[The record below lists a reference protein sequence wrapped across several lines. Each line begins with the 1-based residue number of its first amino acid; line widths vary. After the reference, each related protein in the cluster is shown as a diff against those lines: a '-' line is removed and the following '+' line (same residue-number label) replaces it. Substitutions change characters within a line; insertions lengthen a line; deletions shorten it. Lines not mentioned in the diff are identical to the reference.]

1 MVDPSANHEDEN
13 APVRIG
19 RGRFIGAGLAA
30 AGAALIPQARA
41 ATGRTAA
48 AEEGPPVA
56 AGPIPQIPYRA
67 EFPNLPAVP
76 LDADGIKDTLEKLAV
91 RSVQTTQ
98 SKQGLSRTYTIGG
111 VTQTGYEF
119 LFGTGSSAETELRE
133 LAERWRRN
141 PKRAAADLQRNIR
154 RRSDAAAVQGL
165 SLEQPEQ
172 FSISWTNV
180 PNVYETGRPH
190 LHAWAASLTDVE
202 AATRQFWPM
211 IAGHGFGYNL
221 IVPERV
227 SGARARALRQAFG
240 SAWSAEVRRALAA
253 GNLYVIDM
261 SLFEALG
268 TPQIVNGA
276 PRFTPATMT
285 LLIRNKQTKS
295 LTPVAIAVS
304 GSKGAGRQVYR
315 KETASKGAWLYAL
328 QAAKASVT
336 LWGVWL
342 GHVYHWHIVTAA
354 LQMTMFNTLPTDHPV
369 YLLLQPQSNYLI
381 PFDDVLIA
389 AWPAIAPPTSLTTAN
404 DFLAL
409 ANGYATGRSFFDD
422 DPLTTIAQLGLR
434 QKDFT
439 AKTAWDKYPVVQ
451 RLLTLWNLVSKYVEA
466 FVGASYPSDAAVAGD
481 TALQTWIATSSSSDP
496 VAGGNVEGLPVMDSR
511 AALSRTLTSMLYR
524 ITAHG
529 IARLNSTSSPALTF
543 VANFP
548 HCLQRA
554 DIPSP
559 RAQISTKT
567 LLSYLPR
574 TDAIA
579 QSVNFYFI
587 FAYSTPYVPF
597 IPLTGVGSNLFFP
610 GGTGDSR
617 NRALVDLRNG
627 LAKFIGVYQPDM
639 PQRFQ
644 WPLNIET

>member
-1 MVDPSANHEDEN
+1 
-13 APVRIG
+13 
-19 RGRFIGAGLAA
+19 
-30 AGAALIPQARA
+30 
-41 ATGRTAA
+41 
-48 AEEGPPVA
+48 
-56 AGPIPQIPYRA
+56 
-67 EFPNLPAVP
+67 
-76 LDADGIKDTLEKLAV
+76 
-91 RSVQTTQ
+91 
-98 SKQGLSRTYTIGG
+98 
-111 VTQTGYEF
+111 
-119 LFGTGSSAETELRE
+119 
-133 LAERWRRN
+133 
-141 PKRAAADLQRNIR
+141 
-154 RRSDAAAVQGL
+154 
-165 SLEQPEQ
+165 
-172 FSISWTNV
+172 
-180 PNVYETGRPH
+180 
-190 LHAWAASLTDVE
+190 
-202 AATRQFWPM
+202 
-211 IAGHGFGYNL
+211 
-221 IVPERV
+221 
-227 SGARARALRQAFG
+227 
-240 SAWSAEVRRALAA
+240 
-253 GNLYVIDM
+253 M

-381 PFDDVLIA
+381 PFDNVLIA

-466 FVGASYPSDAAVAGD
+466 FVGASYSSDAAVAGD

-496 VAGGNVEGLPVMDSR
+496 VTGGNVDGPACHGQPRGTLEDADQHALPDHGARDR
-511 AALSRTLTSMLYR
+511 APELDVEPG
-524 ITAHG
+524 AHVRREFPPLPA
-529 IARLNSTSSPALTF
+529 ARGHPEPARPDQY
-543 VANFP
+543 A
-548 HCLQRA
+548 
-554 DIPSP
+554 
-559 RAQISTKT
+559 T

-574 TDAIA
+574 TDTIA

-597 IPLTGVGSNLFFP
+597 IPLGGRRTKLFFP

-644 WPLNIET
+644 WPLNIETNADASPQVGRRCWYRPCVPRG

>member
-172 FSISWTNV
+172 FSISWTTSRTSTR
-180 PNVYETGRPH
+180 PGRPH
-190 LHAWAASLTDVE
+190 FHAWASSLTDVD

-227 SGARARALRQAFG
+227 TRARARDLRQ
-240 SAWSAEVRRALAA
+240 RIR
-253 GNLYVIDM
+253 
-261 SLFEALG
+261 LG
-268 TPQIVNGA
+268 
-276 PRFTPATMT
+276 
-285 LLIRNKQTKS
+285 LE
-295 LTPVAIAVS
+295 
-304 GSKGAGRQVYR
+304 RQV
-315 KETASKGAWLYAL
+315 
-328 QAAKASVT
+328 
-336 LWGVWL
+336 
-342 GHVYHWHIVTAA
+342 
-354 LQMTMFNTLPTDHPV
+354 
-369 YLLLQPQSNYLI
+369 
-381 PFDDVLIA
+381 
-389 AWPAIAPPTSLTTAN
+389 
-404 DFLAL
+404 
-409 ANGYATGRSFFDD
+409 
-422 DPLTTIAQLGLR
+422 
-434 QKDFT
+434 
-439 AKTAWDKYPVVQ
+439 
-451 RLLTLWNLVSKYVEA
+451 
-466 FVGASYPSDAAVAGD
+466 
-481 TALQTWIATSSSSDP
+481 
-496 VAGGNVEGLPVMDSR
+496 R
-511 AALSRTLTSMLYR
+511 ARWRPGT
-524 ITAHG
+524 
-529 IARLNSTSSPALTF
+529 STSS
-543 VANFP
+543 
-548 HCLQRA
+548 
-554 DIPSP
+554 I
-559 RAQISTKT
+559 
-567 LLSYLPR
+567 
-574 TDAIA
+574 
-579 QSVNFYFI
+579 
-587 FAYSTPYVPF
+587 
-597 IPLTGVGSNLFFP
+597 
-610 GGTGDSR
+610 
-617 NRALVDLRNG
+617 
-627 LAKFIGVYQPDM
+627 
-639 PQRFQ
+639 
-644 WPLNIET
+644 